1 MTEQATLTAGAA
13 LAAFAEPLGNGRRA
27 LVIGNALSSLPALLL
42 ERGTRLVHVADPDP
56 ARAAQAAAAAG
67 SSKLSFGPWSDGLP
81 LRDAAF
87 DLVLIENLSALD
99 PVRTLRETRR
109 LLATRGVALIACP
122 NREVA
127 RPLLPPSLPS
137 GAELD
142 YYSLYDAV
150 AAEFQQVRMLGQAPF
165 VGYAIAEFSPEG
177 EVEPVID
184 SGFLARGSE
193 EPEYFIALA
202 AQHRAP
208 AEAYSLVQLPA
219 SDVIVGGAASG
230 AGAELERLRSG
241 ERQHRRRIAELEAM
255 LKRSGQ
261 AGAVT
266 TSLEHKLSRQDAWIR
281 ELESRAATADERADQ
296 AELEIDELRRE
307 LEKARAVP
315 APVTPALPPLPAEPA
330 RVGAPELDPEVT
342 NLRAELANVRAE
354 LAGTEAEL
362 ATARAELQAAR
373 EKLESQEQKLE
384 GLRGTEDAA
393 AGEEVTRLEHQLT
406 ERGHEVRR
414 LEREMREAERVGKEL
429 LARLKQGNGGGIGTR
444 EPLERRLAEAEADR
458 IAAVWAAEALHLE
471 LENQRLVALGP
482 KDSDASSR

>member
-1 MTEQATLTAGAA
+1 MAEQATLTAAAA
-13 LAAFAEPLGNGRRA
+13 LAAFAEPLASGRRV
-27 LVIGNALSSLPALLL
+27 LVVGSALSPLPELLL
-42 ERGTRLVHVADPDP
+42 ERGARVVHVADPES
-56 ARAAQAAAAAG
+56 ARAAQASAAAG
-67 SSKLSFGPWSDGLP
+67 SNKLSFGPWSDGLP

-99 PVRTLRETRR
+99 PVRALREARR
-109 LLATRGVALIACP
+109 LLATRGVAIVSCP

-137 GAELD
+137 STELD

-184 SGFLARGSE
+184 SAFLPRGSE

-219 SDVIVGGAASG
+219 VDVLVGSAGAG
-230 AGAELERLRSG
+230 AGAELERLRSD
-241 ERQHRRRIAELEAM
+241 ERQHRRRIAELESM
-255 LKRSGQ
+255 LKRGGQ
-261 AGAVT
+261 GGAVT

-296 AELEIDELRRE
+296 SELELEELRQE
-307 LEKARAVP
+307 LERLRAAP
-315 APVTPALPPLPAEPA
+315 APAPSPAQPQAPS
-330 RVGAPELDPEVT
+330 PEL
-342 NLRAELANVRAE
+342 
-354 LAGTEAEL
+354 EAEL
-362 ATARAELQAAR
+362 AAKNAELAA
-373 EKLESQEQKLE
+373 KSQELAGVQAELVAASEKQGGLERKLE
-384 GLRGTEDAA
+384 GLLGVEDSATSDEIA
-393 AGEEVTRLEHQLT
+393 RLEQQLA

-414 LEREMREAERVGKEL
+414 LERDMREAERVGKEL
-429 LARLKQGNGGGIGTR
+429 VGRLKLGNGTAGTQQG
-444 EPLERRLAEAEADR
+444 PLERRLAEAEADR
-458 IAAVWAAEALHLE
+458 IAAVWAAEALQNE
-471 LENQRLVALGP
+471 LETRRQQPPALG
-482 KDSDASSR
+482 SRPG